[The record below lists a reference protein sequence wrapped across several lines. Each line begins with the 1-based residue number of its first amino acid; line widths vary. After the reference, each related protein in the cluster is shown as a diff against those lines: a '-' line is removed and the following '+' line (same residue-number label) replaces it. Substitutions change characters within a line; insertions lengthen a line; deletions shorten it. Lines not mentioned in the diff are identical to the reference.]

1 MKLVVSRERLTRGL
15 ARIQGVLSRKATL
28 PILSNVLLEAR
39 ADGAL
44 RIAATDL
51 DVTFD
56 GQIEARV
63 EEAGRITVDGKKIY
77 DICRSLPGE
86 EISLS
91 VDDQQRIQLKCRSSD
106 FVLNGLSAT
115 DYPTL
120 PDGSAVELVPVNGD
134 AFKELIERTS
144 FSVATDESRP
154 NLTGIFFQC
163 AAGSRIRLVSTDGHR
178 LSKGERD
185 ASRDD
190 AEIPERDGVIVPRKG
205 ITEIKRML
213 DEAGAEVLFGF
224 LDNNFVL
231 ETPEVRLFVRL
242 IDAAFPDYH
251 QVIPKGTERKV
262 ILDRV
267 SFLQSLKR
275 IAILA
280 SERTHGVR
288 IELSSGQMTLGSDN
302 PDLGR
307 AREDITPESY
317 DGSELT
323 IAFNSRYLIDI
334 LSTLKAEKVEM
345 HLNEALSPGIIREH
359 ENEDYLFVVMPMRL

>member
-15 ARIQGVLSRKATL
+15 ARIQGVLNRKATL
-28 PILSNVLLEAR
+28 PILSNVLLEAG
-39 ADGAL
+39 ADGSL

-77 DICRSLPGE
+77 DICRNLPGE
-86 EISLS
+86 EVSLS
-91 VDDQQRIQLKCRSSD
+91 VDDQQRVQLRCRSSD
-106 FVLNGLSAT
+106 FVLNGLSAA
-115 DYPTL
+115 DYPSMPTAEKI
-120 PDGSAVELVPVNGD
+120 GLVPVDGG
-134 AFKELIERTS
+134 ALKELIERTS
-144 FSVATDESRP
+144 FSVSTDESRP
-154 NLTGIFFQC
+154 NLNGIFLTC
-163 AAGSRIRLVSTDGHR
+163 VAGDQIRLVSTDGHR
-178 LSKGERD
+178 LSKGERV
-185 ASRDD
+185 ASRDEV
-190 AEIPERDGVIVPRKG
+190 EIPERDGVIVPRKG
-205 ITEIKRML
+205 VTEIKRML
-213 DEAGAEVLFGF
+213 DESSTEVLFGF

-231 ETPEVRLFVRL
+231 ETPEVRLYVRL
-242 IDAAFPDYH
+242 IDAAFPDYK
-251 QVIPKGTERKV
+251 QVIPKSTEREV
-262 ILDRV
+262 VLDRL

-288 IELSSGQMTLGSDN
+288 IELTDGQMTLGSDN

-317 DGSELT
+317 NGSDLT

-359 ENEDYLFVVMPMRL
+359 GNDDYLFVVMPMRL